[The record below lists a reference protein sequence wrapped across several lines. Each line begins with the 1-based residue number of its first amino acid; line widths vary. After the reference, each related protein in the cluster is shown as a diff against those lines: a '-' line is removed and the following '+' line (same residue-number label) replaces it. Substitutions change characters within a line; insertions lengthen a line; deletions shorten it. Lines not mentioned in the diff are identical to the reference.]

1 MDSDLMFNWVE
12 YSVVVIMLILS
23 LLVGAYYTFFNK
35 QKTYNDYMLGGRTMG
50 VLPVSMSI
58 VAGFISGI
66 TILGLP
72 TEMYL
77 YGSQCM
83 TNNIANLIIMTVA
96 GVFYL
101 PVYHKL
107 QLNSLLEYLELRFDS
122 NVRFM
127 GTIMYTIASVLHLP
141 AIIYVPGLAFN
152 QVTGVPLH
160 VITPIISICCLFYTA
175 FGGVKAVM
183 WSDTLQ
189 NMFTLVAVIFVVL
202 IGSWRLGGVLEMWR
216 INEQGSRLEIF
227 NMDPDPFARNT
238 FLTVTIGSAFFFL
251 TNIVANPGPVQR
263 FLSVPSIKHVR
274 WVLFYSLVGFYIIIN
289 LCSFLGFVLYA
300 RYHQCDPV
308 AAGVI
313 KNPSQMVP
321 LYVMEVAKDYPG
333 LAGLFM
339 SGVMGAA
346 LSSMASYYN
355 ATGGMLY
362 KDVMEVFFPTVH
374 HSETKQFTIIKVIIF
389 ALGIIS
395 VAMVFVVEKLGTVL
409 QMSVSLLGAVCG
421 SILSL
426 FTVGIFFPFVNTKG
440 ALAGSLTSLFLSGWI
455 VFNAQ
460 YYIMKGKLQFPGKF
474 TSIDQCP
481 NSTQNNFSPHP
492 ELVFNYT
499 GVGSQVLAD
508 STVPQLYQLSYNY
521 YTVLGTLTG
530 VLVALVVSLLTK
542 SPDITTMNP
551 DLFTPYVHR
560 FLPVREQNS
569 EPRSSK
575 DEYVLTNKKEEG

>member
-1 MDSDLMFNWVE
+1 MSKMDLDFMFDWVE

-23 LLVGAYYTFFNK
+23 LLVGAYYTFLNK
-35 QKTYNDYMLGGRTMG
+35 QKTYSDYMLGGRTMG

-58 VAGFISGI
+58 VASFISGI
-66 TILGLP
+66 SILGLP

-107 QLNSLLEYLELRFDS
+107 QLSSLLEYLELRFDS

-127 GTIMYTIASVLHLP
+127 GTLMYTMASVLHLP

-160 VITPIISICCLFYTA
+160 IITPIISICCLFYTA

-183 WSDTLQ
+183 WSDTIQ
-189 NMFTLVAVIFVVL
+189 NMFTLAAVIFVIL
-202 IGSWRLGGVLEMWR
+202 IGSWRLGGILEIWR

-251 TNIVANPGPVQR
+251 TNIVANPGTVQR
-263 FLSVPSIKHVR
+263 FLSVPSIKHIR
-274 WVLFYSLVGFYIIIN
+274 
-289 LCSFLGFVLYA
+289 CT
-300 RYHQCDPV
+300 
-308 AAGVI
+308 
-313 KNPSQMVP
+313 
-321 LYVMEVAKDYPG
+321 
-333 LAGLFM
+333 
-339 SGVMGAA
+339 
-346 LSSMASYYN
+346 MASYYN

-374 HSETKQFTIIKVIIF
+374 HSEAKQFTIIKVIIF
-389 ALGIIS
+389 VLGIIS

-409 QMSVSLLGAVCG
+409 QMSVSLLGAVYG

-426 FTVGIFFPFVNTKG
+426 FTLGIFFPFVNTKG
-440 ALAGSLTSLFLSGWI
+440 ALAGSLTSLVLSGWI

-460 YYIMKGKLQFPGKF
+460 YYIMNGKLQFPGKF
-474 TSIDQCP
+474 TSIGGCS
-481 NSTQNNFSPHP
+481 NSTLNHFSPRP

-499 GVGSQVLAD
+499 GVGSEVLAD
-508 STVPQLYQLSYNY
+508 NTVPQVYQLSYNY

-530 VLVALVVSLLTK
+530 VAVAMVVSLLTQ

-551 DLFTPYVHR
+551 DLFTPFVHR
-560 FLPVREQNS
+560 FMPARDGNLKSR
-569 EPRSSK
+569 PRK
-575 DEYVLTNKKEEG
+575 DEYVLTNQKELG